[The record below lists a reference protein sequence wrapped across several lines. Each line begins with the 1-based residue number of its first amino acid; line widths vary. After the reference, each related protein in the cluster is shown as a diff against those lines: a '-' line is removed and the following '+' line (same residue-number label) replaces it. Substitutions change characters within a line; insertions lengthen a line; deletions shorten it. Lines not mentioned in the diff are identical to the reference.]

1 MVGSSR
7 ANLQCLPAASRGSLI
22 SEKSVTVGHDESKKS
37 CSLEQKSVCFQKL
50 IDSGAWHALLL
61 WRLTMKHKK
70 GLERALGKVCYWG
83 QKVRKAVDLQD
94 PGKYLADIV
103 PAPPHSQPLTWL
115 VELSVGDI

>member
-1 MVGSSR
+1 MNLGAVCAAGCRVAATKATRQTFASGRFGQSTISQMVGSSR

-70 GLERALGKVCYWG
+70 GLE
-83 QKVRKAVDLQD
+83 
-94 PGKYLADIV
+94 
-103 PAPPHSQPLTWL
+103 
-115 VELSVGDI
+115 